1 MEIISRRRCNY
12 NDLSSEDYLLEQAI
26 VYIRMYNSFKFH
38 SSTNLPSTQ
47 LFDVLI
53 CQAWRLYET
62 DSLLDLVDETMEV
75 DESEKEG
82 MKRVIQVGLMCT
94 QSCHLRP
101 AISEA
106 MTRILSNDDVVFHLH
121 RPTFINK
128 LHVRTIG
135 ENLSPSASGNKVNMS
150 GFYAC

>member
-1 MEIISRRRCNY
+1 
-12 NDLSSEDYLLEQAI
+12 
-26 VYIRMYNSFKFH
+26 
-38 SSTNLPSTQ
+38 
-47 LFDVLI
+47 
-53 CQAWRLYET
+53 
-62 DSLLDLVDETMEV
+62 MEV

-101 AISEA
+101 EISEA
-106 MTRILSNDDVVFHLH
+106 MARILTNNDVVFDLH

-135 ENLSPSASGNKVNMS
+135 ENLPPSASGNNVSMS
-150 GFYAC
+150 GFYA